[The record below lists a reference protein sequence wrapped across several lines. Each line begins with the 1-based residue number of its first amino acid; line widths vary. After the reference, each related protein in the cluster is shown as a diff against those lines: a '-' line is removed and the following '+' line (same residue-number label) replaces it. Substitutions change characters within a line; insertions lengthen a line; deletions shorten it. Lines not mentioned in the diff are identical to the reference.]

1 MLYYGNIVT
10 FQYVG
15 YESVRRPGKT
25 KKIKKKNKERK
36 KKKEKKK
43 NKRKFRKAQAQL
55 SIV

>member
-25 KKIKKKNKERK
+25 KKIKKKIKKERK
-36 KKKEKKK
+36 KKKKKEQK
-43 NKRKFRKAQAQL
+43 K
-55 SIV
+55 V

>member
-25 KKIKKKNKERK
+25 KKIKKKIKKER
-36 KKKEKKK
+36 KKK

>member
-25 KKIKKKNKERK
+25 KKIKKKER
-36 KKKEKKK
+36 KKEKK
-43 NKRKFRKAQAQL
+43 RKKKEQKK
-55 SIV
+55 V

>member
-25 KKIKKKNKERK
+25 KKIKTKIKKERK
-36 KKKEKKK
+36 KKKKKRTK
-43 NKRKFRKAQAQL
+43 ESLGKPRR
-55 SIV
+55 S

>member
-25 KKIKKKNKERK
+25 KKIKKKIKKERK
-36 KKKEKKK
+36 KKKKKRTK
-43 NKRKFRKAQAQL
+43 ESLGKPRR
-55 SIV
+55 S